1 MEHATMI
8 NVQFDA
14 GDAARQLGNAA
25 RQIETEQAMC
35 LEQLGIQIL
44 SFAKLDYMEKA
55 RGGTGSDGIKWKPDE
70 RSTIEARVR
79 SRAPAKRIVERR
91 RELAARIKEVI
102 RQRSGRGKGRKGW
115 VKSQLA
121 SLRKQRKAASARLQ
135 DLVDKE
141 FASYEIGVDHGLQR
155 ASAQPG
161 FQGGDGD
168 GGNVF
173 VIDQAG
179 VTVGY
184 GRSYSA
190 AFDELRPLLPEIIPQ
205 SWWPALDAIAV
216 KFGATILQN
225 SIGQ

>member
-1 MEHATMI
+1 MLS
-8 NVQFDA
+8 VQFDA
-14 GDAARQLGNAA
+14 GDAARQLANAA
-25 RQIETEQAMC
+25 RQIETEQAAC
-35 LEQLGIQIL
+35 LQQLGVQLL
-44 SFAKLDYMEKA
+44 SFAQLDYVTKA
-55 RGGTGSDGIKWKPDE
+55 RGGTGTDGIKWAKDQ
-70 RSTIEARVR
+70 RSTIEHRVR

-91 RELAARIKEVI
+91 RELAARIREVI

-115 VKSQLA
+115 VKTQLA
-121 SLRKQRKAASARLQ
+121 SLRKQRKALSARLQ
-135 DLVDKE
+135 ALVDKE

-161 FQGGDGD
+161 FSGGDGD

-173 VIDQAG
+173 KVEQHA